1 MTTQRVIA
9 GDCVDTLRSLPA
21 GSVHCC
27 VTSPPYWGLRDYGH
41 AGQLGRERSPG
52 EYVASMVR
60 VFGEVRRVLRDDG
73 TLWLNLGDT
82 YAPGRAVDALKP
94 KDLAGVPWRVAF
106 ALQADGWFLRQD
118 IIWHKPNP
126 MPHSVRD
133 RCTTAHEYLFL
144 LTKRPRYF
152 FDAVAINETAATAG
166 QRGLGFYPKRAA
178 AMGRKPSGNEA
189 KNPADGVRPQTR
201 NRRSVWTVTTKPYRG
216 AHFATMPPDLVAP
229 CLAAGCPERCCGTC
243 GAPIVRIVSRERVPT
258 RPGRDTKT
266 TGDRQTDGNRDPL
279 RHVTTTT
286 TLGWR
291 PSCDCG
297 PADVVAGTALDPFA
311 GSGTTLAVAATLGRN
326 AIGCELNPEYVALAD
341 ARIAESRSRFAL
353 LNQ

>member
-1 MTTQRVIA
+1 
-9 GDCVDTLRSLPA
+9 
-21 GSVHCC
+21 
-27 VTSPPYWGLRDYGH
+27 
-41 AGQLGRERSPG
+41 
-52 EYVASMVR
+52 
-60 VFGEVRRVLRDDG
+60 
-73 TLWLNLGDT
+73 
-82 YAPGRAVDALKP
+82 
-94 KDLAGVPWRVAF
+94 
-106 ALQADGWFLRQD
+106 
-118 IIWHKPNP
+118 
-126 MPHSVRD
+126 
-133 RCTTAHEYLFL
+133 
-144 LTKRPRYF
+144 
-152 FDAVAINETAATAG
+152 
-166 QRGLGFYPKRAA
+166 
-178 AMGRKPSGNEA
+178 
-189 KNPADGVRPQTR
+189 
-201 NRRSVWTVTTKPYRG
+201 
-216 AHFATMPPDLVAP
+216 
-229 CLAAGCPERCCGTC
+229 
-243 GAPIVRIVSRERVPT
+243 VRIVSRERVPT